1 MSSKHDSHMLVKQV
15 RMEISRCRQLDYHIS
30 SGRWK
35 SGKSAGQIR
44 ENSQRASR
52 EGRKKGRVMAPEP
65 ATSEVGDREC
75 RGSSSSD
82 VTWWWCNDG

>member
-1 MSSKHDSHMLVKQV
+1 MLVKQV

-44 ENSQRASR
+44 ENSGRASQ
-52 EGRKKGRVMAPEP
+52 EGRKKGRVMAPG
-65 ATSEVGDREC
+65 TSYQRDGRPGVLWKFQFR
-75 RGSSSSD
+75 
-82 VTWWWCNDG
+82 NDLVVV